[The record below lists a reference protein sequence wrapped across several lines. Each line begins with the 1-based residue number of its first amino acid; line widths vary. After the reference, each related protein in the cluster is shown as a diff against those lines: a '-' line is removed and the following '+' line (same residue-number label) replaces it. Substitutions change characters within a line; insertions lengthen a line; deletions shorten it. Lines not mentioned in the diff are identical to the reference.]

1 MCMHNSNM
9 YCFLL
14 SLSVA
19 NSDYRPRSY
28 TVQFGPDS
36 TQQSISVVIEDDNV
50 VEEQESFSCTLSISS
65 ELEELGFAVDPSAAS
80 ASISIT
86 DNDGM
91 QPART
96 CTYIG
101 LVV

>member
-1 MCMHNSNM
+1 MRNSNM

-14 SLSVA
+14 SLSVE
-19 NSDYRPRSY
+19 NSDYQPRSY

-36 TQQSISVVIEDDNV
+36 TQQSISVALVDDNL
-50 VEEQESFSCTLSISS
+50 VELEESFRCTLSISS
-65 ELEELGFAVDPSAAS
+65 ELEELGFEVDPSAAS
-80 ASISIT
+80 ASIIIT

-91 QPART
+91 QPACT
-96 CTYIG
+96 YTYIG